1 LESLAVTSL
10 TEFGIN
16 TNVIGTMWAELA
28 DQAVVKRTWAAL
40 EERGFHVEFL
50 NNKEEALERLK
61 ILIPPNAE
69 VMTGSSTT
77 LKEIGF
83 VDFLSSGKHEW
94 NNLKEKIV
102 SEKDPKK
109 QAELRKKSVT
119 SEYFLGSVH
128 AITQSGEV
136 VIASATG
143 SQLSSYVDASN
154 NVIWVVGT
162 QKIVLNL
169 EEGLR
174 RIREYVLPL
183 EDQRMKQAGFRGS
196 TIAKILIFEK
206 ETLPFR
212 KITLI
217 FVNEKLGF

>member
-1 LESLAVTSL
+1 
-10 TEFGIN
+10 
-16 TNVIGTMWAELA
+16 MWVELA
-28 DQAVVKRTWAAL
+28 DQVVVKKTEEAL
-40 EERGFHVEFL
+40 EGRGFHVEFL

-61 ILIPPNAE
+61 NLIPPGAE
-69 VMTGSSTT
+69 VNTGSSTT

-83 VDFLSSGKHEW
+83 VDFLSSGKHPW

-109 QAELRKKSVT
+109 QTDLRKKSIT

-128 AITQSGEV
+128 AVTQSGEV

-143 SQLSSYVDASN
+143 SQLASYVYASN

-169 EEGLR
+169 EEALR
-174 RIREYVLPL
+174 RIHEYVFPL
-183 EDQRMKQAGFRGS
+183 EDQRMKQAGYKGS
-196 TIAKILIFEK
+196 NISKILIFEK
-206 ETLPFR
+206 ETLPSR